1 MKMITNLMSVKTI
14 VTIPGADCVQ
24 AASELLSRMDPTA
37 DPCNDF
43 YQVRPEDVIEENN
56 K

>member
-1 MKMITNLMSVKTI
+1 MITNLMSVNTI
-14 VTIPGADCVQ
+14 VTTPAADCVQ

-43 YQVRPEDVIEENN
+43 YQVRPEDVVEENN

>member
-1 MKMITNLMSVKTI
+1 MITNLMSVNTI
-14 VTIPGADCVQ
+14 VTIPAADCVQ

-43 YQVRPEDVIEENN
+43 YQVRMEDVIEENN

>member
-1 MKMITNLMSVKTI
+1 MSVNTI
-14 VTIPGADCVQ
+14 VTILAADCVQ

-43 YQVRPEDVIEENN
+43 YQVRPEDVIEVNN